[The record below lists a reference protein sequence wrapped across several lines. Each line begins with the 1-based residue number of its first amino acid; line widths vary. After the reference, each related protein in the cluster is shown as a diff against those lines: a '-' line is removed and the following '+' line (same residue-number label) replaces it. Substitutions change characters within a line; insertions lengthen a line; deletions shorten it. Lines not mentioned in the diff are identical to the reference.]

1 MNCNYLDPNY
11 KLIYVKRLTK
21 QNCFYE
27 ENGEASKPILRQGVL
42 NDDLYK
48 NRKYISTINGKSEFN
63 PLIEIYT
70 RIFTDTTGTMII
82 NIFDI
87 DRHQV
92 INCNKY
98 G

>member
-27 ENGEASKPILRQGVL
+27 ENGEASEPILRQGVL

-48 NRKYISTINGKSEFN
+48 NRIPDHWARNCLDTLCDRGIIQTPQSWTDFEAEVSKGLTMA
-63 PLIEIYT
+63 
-70 RIFTDTTGTMII
+70 IFCKT
-82 NIFDI
+82 FY
-87 DRHQV
+87 
-92 INCNKY
+92 K
-98 G
+98 